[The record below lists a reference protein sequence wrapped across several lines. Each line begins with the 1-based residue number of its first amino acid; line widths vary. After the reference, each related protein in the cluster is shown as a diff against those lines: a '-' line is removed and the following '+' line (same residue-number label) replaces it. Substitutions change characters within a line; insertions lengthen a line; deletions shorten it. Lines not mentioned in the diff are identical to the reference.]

1 MPVLEKVEAEN
12 WMVDGRK
19 LKRETRKKNQEATK
33 VKNKNSELGF

>member
-12 WMVDGRK
+12 WRVVGRNENQEP
-19 LKRETRKKNQEATK
+19 RAKNQEAAK